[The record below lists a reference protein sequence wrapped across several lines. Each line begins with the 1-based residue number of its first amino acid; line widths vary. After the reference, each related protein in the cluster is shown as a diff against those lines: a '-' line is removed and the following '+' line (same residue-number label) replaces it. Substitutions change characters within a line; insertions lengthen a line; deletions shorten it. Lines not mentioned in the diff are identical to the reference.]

1 MLVLN
6 FETVLQDNPM
16 KIVHCES
23 SKAPL
28 FRVVNNKQL
37 MSAATTVHWTP
48 VSRYV
53 QLTCLAFLS
62 LRVVLYLILMMTQR
76 ELNLCVRVNRNY

>member
-1 MLVLN
+1 MY
-6 FETVLQDNPM
+6 TVLQDNPM

-37 MSAATTVHWTP
+37 LSAATTVHWTP
-48 VSRYV
+48 PFCIALCSGD
-53 QLTCLAFLS
+53 LFGF
-62 LRVVLYLILMMTQR
+62 VVLAR
-76 ELNLCVRVNRNY
+76 CFVFDFDDDAA